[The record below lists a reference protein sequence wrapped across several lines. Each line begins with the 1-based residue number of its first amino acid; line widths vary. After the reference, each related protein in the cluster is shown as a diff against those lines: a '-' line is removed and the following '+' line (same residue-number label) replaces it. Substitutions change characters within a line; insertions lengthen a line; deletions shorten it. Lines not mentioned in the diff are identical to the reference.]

1 MTTRGGPVRSPPVIS
16 LVASRPSISGIRT
29 SIRITSGLCS
39 AAAWTAW
46 APLAASATTVIPS
59 VASRITQNPVLT
71 SSWSSAT
78 MTRMGSA
85 PVMGRSWGRSWR
97 GQPGRDGEPAGVA
110 RSDGQAAPAGRHP
123 LGDAGQAESARYR
136 RAGSAPVGRARPAW
150 RGLASEGR
158 GGPAPGIG
166 HRHGDVAR
174 LIADGDRGLA
184 RAGMLDRVGQRLL
197 HDPVSG
203 QAHAGWQLARAALD
217 AQVHGDPGLAHL
229 PEYLAELADRRGRG
243 RGRPAVDVGRA
254 AQHAEEAA
262 QLGQGLP
269 GRLA

>member
-16 LVASRPSISGIRT
+16 RVASRPSISGIRT
-29 SIRITSGLCS
+29 SIKITSGLCS

-59 VASRITQNPVLT
+59 LASRITQNPVLT

-136 RAGSAPVGRARPAW
+136 RAGSAPVGRARPASP
-150 RGLASEGR
+150 GLASEGHG

-166 HRHGDVAR
+166 HGHGDVAR
-174 LIADGDRGLA
+174 LIADGHRGLA
-184 RAGMLDRVGQRLL
+184 RAGR
-197 HDPVSG
+197 
-203 QAHAGWQLARAALD
+203 QLAGAALD

-229 PEYLAELADRRGRG
+229 PEYLTELADRRGWCCD
-243 RGRPAVDVGRA
+243 RPAADVGRA
-254 AQHAEEAA
+254 
-262 QLGQGLP
+262 
-269 GRLA
+269 